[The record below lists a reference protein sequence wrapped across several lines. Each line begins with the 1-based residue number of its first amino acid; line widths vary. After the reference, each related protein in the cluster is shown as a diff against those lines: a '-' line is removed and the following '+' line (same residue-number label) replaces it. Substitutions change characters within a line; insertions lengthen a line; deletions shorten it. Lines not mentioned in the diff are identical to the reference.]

1 MFYRRGASPSGTRF
15 LVARL
20 WIFAIGAVLAVVG
33 MVLGNDWI
41 VWLAAAVLVSG
52 VVLRLVAS
60 RVSADRDESDPAP

>member
-1 MFYRRGASPSGTRF
+1 MFYRRGPNASGTRF

-41 VWLAAAVLVSG
+41 VWVAAAVLVSG
-52 VVLRLVAS
+52 VILRLVAS
-60 RVSADRDESDPAP
+60 RAPDDTDPSDLEP